1 MQHIILDETAYVC
14 YNRHVMGK
22 CIKNIV
28 LSVMAAIFGALALSG
43 PVFATPATPTD
54 TPETTETTV
63 VTPENPTEAPA
74 TTTPSSEAE
83 TSESSEETEEG
94 QTCYDQVGNLGWLV
108 CPGTGL
114 LSKII
119 DGAYGLLTQVIE
131 VNPIPTDHESPYYI
145 VWEYFKNIT
154 NLIFVLFF
162 LVVIFSQLTG
172 VGINN
177 YGIKKVLPRIIITAI
192 LVNLSYIV
200 CTIAVDVS
208 NILGNSL
215 HSFFIHVQ
223 DIAVQNG
230 TISAD
235 AKSTSVAAITY
246 AILGI
251 GAAGAAGTALVFAGS
266 IEGLLWMLAPV
277 LLSGVLAVLSA
288 LIIMA
293 ARQALIYL
301 LVMVSPLAFVA
312 YMLPNTESWFSKWYK
327 LFARMIMFYP
337 MFSVLYGASQLAGL
351 VIIAS
356 SNNPFMKV
364 LGIAVEVVPLFM
376 SIPLMKMSGTA
387 LNKIDGIFN
396 RMTSPLAGAAAGYA
410 ASHAALAKQKA
421 LAAQKPTA
429 PHTRLAQYL
438 ERRRA
443 RRDYDTA
450 AAAEAVKEEN
460 RRYAEDTMYTGTG
473 RNKQLNRRGRLAYD
487 RGLRHIEND
496 NAHREW
502 LADLDEGFDDD
513 DKRIRQKDRDW
524 VSHTNHG
531 YVKAVDRD
539 ALVKARQAK
548 ITLKNE
554 RDRADRLH
562 SALAEHAGKE
572 RELNENDKRIRQEV
586 SDIFRMDNSEA
597 FYAALD
603 KERRGHKVKEADR
616 AKLGLELNAAEKSIL
631 ASHKQNLNVVLADS
645 ISARRKADA
654 TDKATYLELYD
665 DTPSGPSNQYSLIDA
680 MGSGNYNSMS
690 AALEIMAKRGDFSD
704 IQKVVRDNSDKLVG
718 DENIY
723 MQKVLND
730 TLIKMKAED
739 QRLWAYAKNNMIR
752 RGINSNGGQMEGFIS
767 FNDFLRNQKVGAD
780 SDDNFEKVSYLN
792 ILANLKDGKIFA
804 GADRTSFKGML
815 EAIQDGIIPTITE
828 KDGTVRKVIMPE
840 PVKYARSSLCGGM
853 DGEAL
858 DAYNNL
864 FVLGSKVEY
873 VQDANGVVDIAS
885 TLSKF
890 AARDKNKTYIENE
903 KEVSDN
909 LDAYFRDMATSQLA
923 TTKTAT
929 LLRFNDT
936 MNIRDLRAGKTAD
949 ETFVTM
955 TVDGVKDPV
964 HVNKNLAKLLEGKI
978 TELNRNT
985 MSNTRANMNPAI
997 CQMLGI
1003 DGIDKSN
1010 NKNGTN

>member
-1 MQHIILDETAYVC
+1 MHHIILDETAYVC

-63 VTPENPTEAPA
+63 VAPENPTETPA
-74 TTTPSSEAE
+74 TTTPSGEAE
-83 TSESSEETEEG
+83 TSESSEETKEG

-208 NILGNSL
+208 NILGNSI
-215 HSFFIHVQ
+215 HSFFMHVQ

-251 GAAGAAGTALVFAGS
+251 GAAGAAGAALVFAGS

-301 LVMVSPLAFVA
+301 LVMISPLAFIA

-356 SNNPFMKV
+356 SDNPFMKV

-460 RRYAEDTMYTGTG
+460 RRYAEDTMFTGTG

-487 RGLRHIEND
+487 RGLRHVEND

-524 VSHTNHG
+524 VSRTNRG
-531 YVKAVDRD
+531 YVKAVNRD
-539 ALVKARQAK
+539 EMIKARQAK
-548 ITLKNE
+548 ITHKNE
-554 RDRADRLH
+554 LDRAERLRN
-562 SALAEHAGKE
+562 ALGEHANDNY
-572 RELNENDKRIRQEV
+572 ELTAEDKRIRQEV
-586 SDIFRMDNSEA
+586 SDVFRMDDSQA
-597 FYAALD
+597 FYNALD
-603 KERRGHKVKEADR
+603 KERLSYRDKSIKLTEADKR
-616 AKLGLELNAAEKSIL
+616 ILDKNKRDLNA
-631 ASHKQNLNVVLADS
+631 VLTDS
-645 ISARRKADA
+645 IAAKRKADA
-654 TDKATYLELYD
+654 VDKNAYLELYD
-665 DTPSGPSNQYSLIDA
+665 DSPSGPSNEHNLIHAIETD
-680 MGSGNYNSMS
+680 NYNSMA
-690 AALEIMAKRGDFSD
+690 AALEIMAKRGDYGD
-704 IQKVVRDNSDKLVG
+704 IDKVLRENSQKLVG
-718 DENIY
+718 NEHLY
-723 MQKVLND
+723 TQKVLGD
-730 TLIKMKAED
+730 TLIKMKAD
-739 QRLWAYAKNNMIR
+739 DPYLWAYAKNNMIR
-752 RGINSNGGQMEGFIS
+752 RSINTSKNTLEGFI
-767 FNDFLRNQKVGAD
+767 DYATFLSNQKQAGD
-780 SDDNFEKVSYLN
+780 KDEDFDKVSFSH
-792 ILANLKDGKIFA
+792 ILEGLKDGKLFA
-804 GADRTSFKGML
+804 SADRTAFKGVL
-815 EAIQDGIIPTITE
+815 KSIQEGVVPVNDKGKPMIL
-828 KDGTVRKVIMPE
+828 VE
-840 PVKYARSSLCGGM
+840 PVKFARASLCSGAM

-858 DAYNNL
+858 DSYDNL
-864 FVLGSKVEY
+864 FTLGY
-873 VQDANGVVDIAS
+873 NA
-885 TLSKF
+885 
-890 AARDKNKTYIENE
+890 KNKAEHLEFLAQKDSEDESTRKKVQAFLTYQEQVG
-903 KEVSDN
+903 KN
-909 LDAYFRDMATSQLA
+909 LEEFFRDMSVSQLA
-923 TTKTAT
+923 STKTAT
-929 LLRFNDT
+929 LVQFNNA
-936 MNIRDLRAGKTAD
+936 MNAMDDWADGTYEKHTIDGKD
-949 ETFVTM
+949 YYLNHRVLE
-955 TVDGVKDPV
+955 
-964 HVNKNLAKLLEGKI
+964 LLGDKI
-978 TELNRNT
+978 TDLNRNN
-985 MSNTRANMNPAI
+985 MAGTRSNMNPVVRKL
-997 CQMLGI
+997 LGI
-1003 DGIDKSN
+1003 
-1010 NKNGTN
+1010 NGKKEPDAE

>member
-1 MQHIILDETAYVC
+1 MHHIILDESAYVC
-14 YNRHVMGK
+14 YNRYVMGK

-43 PVFATPATPTD
+43 PVFATPATPTE

-63 VTPENPTEAPA
+63 VAPENPTEAPA
-74 TTTPSSEAE
+74 TTTPTSDTETTE
-83 TSESSEETEEG
+83 TSEETQEG

-172 VGINN
+172 IGINN

-200 CTIAVDVS
+200 CTIAVDIS

-230 TISAD
+230 TITAD

-301 LVMVSPLAFVA
+301 LVMISPLAFVA

-327 LFARMIMFYP
+327 LFARMILFYP

-351 VIIAS
+351 VIITS
-356 SNNPFMKV
+356 SDNPFMKV

-396 RMTSPLAGAAAGYA
+396 RMTSPLSGAAAGYA

-421 LAAQKPTA
+421 LSAQNPTA

-460 RRYAEDTMYTGTG
+460 RRYAEDTMYDGRG
-473 RNKQLNRRGRLAYD
+473 RNKTLNRRGRLAYD
-487 RGLRHIEND
+487 RGLRHAENE

-502 LADLDEGFDDD
+502 LADLDEGFDND

-524 VSHTNHG
+524 VGRTNHN
-531 YVKAVDRD
+531 YVKAADRD
-539 ALVKARQAK
+539 ELIKARQAK

-562 SALAEHAGKE
+562 SALAEHAGE
-572 RELNENDKRIRQEV
+572 DHELTETDKRIRQEV
-586 SDIFRMDNSEA
+586 SDVFRMENSNA

-603 KERRGHKVKEADR
+603 KERRGHKVKKSDR
-616 AKLGLELNAAEKSIL
+616 ARLGLELNDAEKNIL
-631 ASHKQNLNVVLADS
+631 ASHKENLNVVLADS

-680 MGSGNYNSMS
+680 MNNGNYNSMS

-704 IQKVVRDNSDKLVG
+704 IQQVVRDNSDKLVG

-780 SDDNFEKVSYLN
+780 SDENFEKVSYLN

-804 GADRTSFKGML
+804 GADRTSFKGMF
-815 EAIQDGIIPTITE
+815 EAIKDGIVPI
-828 KDGTVRKVIMPE
+828 KSDGTAAIMPE
-840 PVKYARSSLCGGM
+840 PVKYTRASLCSGM

-864 FVLGSKVEY
+864 FVLGAKVTY
-873 VQDANGVVDIAS
+873 KDKDTDTVLTDQQIMQR
-885 TLSKF
+885 F
-890 AARDKNKTYIENE
+890 AANEKNETYIAHEE
-903 KEVSDN
+903 DVYKN
-909 LDAYFRDMATSQLA
+909 LTEYFRDMATSQLA

-929 LLRFNDT
+929 LLRFNDA
-936 MNIRDLRAGKTAD
+936 MNIYDMRHGVDDAYTI
-949 ETFVTM
+949 VN
-955 TVDGVKDPV
+955 VDGIKDPV
-964 HVNKNLAKLLEGKI
+964 RLNKKLVELLQSKI
-978 TELNRNT
+978 GELNRTT
-985 MSNTRANMNPAI
+985 MAGTRSSMNPAV
-997 CQMLGI
+997 CQLLGI
-1003 DGIDKSN
+1003 DGIDRTRQPN
-1010 NKNGTN
+1010 QP